1 MAKAKQFAV
10 FGLGVFG
17 RTVALTLSEL
27 GFEVLGVD
35 SDEEIVQSL
44 SDELTYVVAADI
56 TDEDAFR
63 ELGIA
68 HFDAA
73 VVAMSDLGAS
83 LMCTLLCREA
93 GLRSIV
99 VKAKSDRHGFMAER
113 LGATEVIYPNVD
125 MARRVAHNLASN
137 NVMDYIELSDD
148 ISLISARVPPMAV
161 GMSLAESKLCQNY
174 DVHIVAMRKR
184 GGLIMNPP
192 PETVMDEDD
201 ELVIIGGA
209 AAVKQFGNHLIE
221 SPD

>member
-17 RTVALTLSEL
+17 RTVALALSEL

-35 SDEEIVQSL
+35 ANEEVVQSL
-44 SDELTYVVAADI
+44 ADELTYVVTADI

-93 GLRSIV
+93 GLQSIV
-99 VKAKSDRHGFMAER
+99 VKAKNDRHGFMAER

-161 GMSLAESKLCQNY
+161 GMSLAESDLRRNY
-174 DVHIVAMRKR
+174 DVDVVAIRKR
-184 GGLIMNPP
+184 SGLVVNPP
-192 PETVMDEDD
+192 SETVLDSED

-209 AAVKQFGNHLIE
+209 LEVKRFGNHLIE

>member
-17 RTVALTLSEL
+17 RTVALTLSDL

-44 SDELTYVVAADI
+44 ADELTYVVATDI
-56 TDEDAFR
+56 TDEDSFR
-63 ELGIA
+63 ELGIG

-73 VVAMSDLGAS
+73 VVALSDLGAS
-83 LMCTLLCREA
+83 LLCTMLCREA
-93 GLRSIV
+93 GLQSIV
-99 VKAKSDRHGFMAER
+99 VKAKDERHGFMAAR
-113 LGATEVIYPNVD
+113 LGATEVIYPDED

-161 GMSLAESKLCQNY
+161 GMSFAESDFRQNY
-174 DVHIVAMRKR
+174 DVNVVAIRKKE
-184 GGLIMNPP
+184 GIIMNPS
-192 PETVMDEDD
+192 PETIMDKDD
-201 ELVIIGGA
+201 ELIIIGGA
-209 AAVKQFGNHLIE
+209 ADVRSFGNHLIE
-221 SPD
+221 EPD